1 MRASHQYPLEIEPRS
16 VPLYSARDA
25 ARYLKLPVSTVVAWS
40 QGTTYGTGG
49 SRRRFEPVITA
60 AQASPLSLSFANLVE
75 IHVLG
80 SLRRENR
87 LKLDNIRTALHYVQ
101 EKLGVD
107 RPLIHQ
113 EFQTDGMYLFVEQF
127 GKLINAS
134 MRGQEALRDI
144 VEIYLHRVEVD
155 EDGIAKR
162 LFPFTRREITRET
175 PRLVAIDPVV
185 SYGRPFIVGRG
196 VPTEVIAD
204 RYFAGD
210 SASVLAVEYRCSN
223 DVIEEAVRCEVGF
236 REAA

>member
-1 MRASHQYPLEIEPRS
+1 
-16 VPLYSARDA
+16 LYSARDA

-49 SRRRFEPVITA
+49 SRRRFEPVIAA

-87 LKLDNIRTALHYVQ
+87 LKLDNIRTALDYVQ
-101 EKLGVD
+101 EKLNVGH
-107 RPLIHQ
+107 PLIHQ
-113 EFQTDGMYLFVEQF
+113 EFQTDGMHLFVEQF

-134 MRGQEALRDI
+134 MRGQEALREI

-162 LFPFTRREITRET
+162 LYPFTRRETTRET

-223 DVIEEAVRCEVGF
+223 DVIEEAVRCEAGF